1 MSFTQRSATEVTT
14 VLPLIFFMAVTAARA
29 DEPPASPV
37 SPPSTAT
44 TATMAASP
52 VSATTPTPLKSMRVA
67 LTDLSVQG
75 VDPRTMTVFRE
86 SLLVEMRKLQRVS
99 VLGTDEVRAMLDFE
113 AQKQLAG
120 CAEGNSCLAEL
131 ADALG
136 ADAVIV
142 GGVVN
147 LGDETVVTL
156 KRVDQQSAAVS
167 QQLSK
172 RLQAGDGE
180 ELLAVVG
187 DIVAALFP
195 EVPLRAGEVRGVS
208 DEIAVRLHPP
218 PLPPWAFWTTLGA
231 SGALASSTLV
241 SATWWAASQQGFR
254 DAADQARKQATPGL
268 TVKEREDTLIAAET
282 TTWALAGATLVGI
295 VATGLVVPFVDWEN
309 AGASTA
315 R

>member
-1 MSFTQRSATEVTT
+1 
-14 VLPLIFFMAVTAARA
+14 
-29 DEPPASPV
+29 
-37 SPPSTAT
+37 
-44 TATMAASP
+44 
-52 VSATTPTPLKSMRVA
+52 MRVA
-67 LTDLSVQG
+67 VTDLSDQG

-86 SLLVEMRKLQRVS
+86 SVLVELRKLQRVS
-99 VLGTDEVRAMLDFE
+99 VLGADEVRAMLDFE

-167 QQLSK
+167 QQITK

-195 EVPLRAGEVRGVS
+195 EVPLRPGEVRGVS

-218 PLPPWAFWTTLGA
+218 PLQPWAFWSALGT
-231 SGALASSTLV
+231 SGVLASSTLV
-241 SATWWAASQQGFR
+241 SSTWWAASQQGFR
-254 DAADQARKQATPGL
+254 DAADQARKQATAGL

-295 VATGLVVPFVDWEN
+295 VVTGLVVPFVDWDN

-315 R
+315 P